1 MPSVDLQLPH
11 HRYSIEIEPGAL
23 SALGEKVRA
32 VAPHDVAAMVI
43 DENVADTHAPA
54 AKRSLEAAGFE
65 VVTHTLPAGEAHKT
79 LDAVREL
86 YDVFVKHRLERKSP
100 VVALSGGVIGDTVGF
115 AAASYLRGVPLVQCP
130 TTLLAMVDSA
140 VGGKTGVNLP
150 AGKNLVGA
158 FYQPALVVEDINTLR
173 TLPDRQLRCG
183 LAECAK
189 HAMIHDADLFAWTGH
204 HVEAIMS
211 RDADT
216 LTQLVARNVAIKASV
231 VMADEKEAGGRVHL
245 NFGHTFAHAIEATQ
259 FSSTSVTHCKPRE
272 PGRPDPGPHE
282 HGEAV
287 ALGMVAAA
295 HLAVGADR
303 CDASACARLIELLNR
318 VGLPT
323 ASDALA
329 DTDALIGAMR
339 IDKKVADGRIRLVL
353 PDRVGHVTIVEDT
366 PIDAIRAAWER
377 LRVT

>member
-23 SALGEKVRA
+23 SALGEQVRA

-158 FYQPALVVEDINTLR
+158 FHQPRAVIADITTLT
-173 TLPDRQLRCG
+173 TLPRRALIEG
-183 LAECAK
+183 FAEVIK
-189 HAMIHDADLFAWTGH
+189 HALILDPELLKLLQGNARALTGNSPDLDLLTEVTARSVRLKALIVSSDPEERGLR
-204 HVEAIMS
+204 AI
-211 RDADT
+211 
-216 LTQLVARNVAIKASV
+216 
-231 VMADEKEAGGRVHL
+231 L
-245 NFGHTFAHAIEATQ
+245 NYGHTIGHAIET
-259 FSSTSVTHCKPRE
+259 VTGYTDHL
-272 PGRPDPGPHE
+272 

-287 ALGMVAAA
+287 SIGMMGAARIAQRMGLIGEDFVASQ
-295 HLAVGADR
+295 ADVLR
-303 CDASACARLIELLNR
+303 SY
-318 VGLPT
+318 GLPLQAQGL
-323 ASDALA
+323 ASMAILDA
-329 DTDALIGAMR
+329 TRM
-339 IDKKVADGRIRLVL
+339 DKKVRHGRPRFILL
-353 PDRVGHVTIVEDT
+353 EAVGHAAVRDDVPDEVIEETIRSLVA
-366 PIDAIRAAWER
+366 P
-377 LRVT
+377 